1 MAKRSAK
8 KKEIDIE
15 TNTLVNVK
23 VRILMNQREPT
34 RIKKEIILFTYNYHA

>member
-8 KKEIDIE
+8 KKEIGIE

-23 VRILMNQREPT
+23 VRILMDQREPT
-34 RIKKEIILFTYNYHA
+34 RIKREIIPFTFA